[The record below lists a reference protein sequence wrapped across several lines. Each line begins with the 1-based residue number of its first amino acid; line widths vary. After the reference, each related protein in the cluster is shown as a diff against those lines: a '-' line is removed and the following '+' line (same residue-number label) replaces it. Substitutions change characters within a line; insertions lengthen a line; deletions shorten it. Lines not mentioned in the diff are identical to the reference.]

1 MNLLRNGLLMQKTG
15 DRRKTELTETF
26 AFLCGFPAEFITRS
40 SNLET
45 VGRDTSI
52 RRATSSWSISFS

>member
-1 MNLLRNGLLMQKTG
+1 MNMLRNGLLVRQTE
-15 DRRKTELTETF
+15 DRRRTELTETF

-45 VGRDTSI
+45 V
-52 RRATSSWSISFS
+52 